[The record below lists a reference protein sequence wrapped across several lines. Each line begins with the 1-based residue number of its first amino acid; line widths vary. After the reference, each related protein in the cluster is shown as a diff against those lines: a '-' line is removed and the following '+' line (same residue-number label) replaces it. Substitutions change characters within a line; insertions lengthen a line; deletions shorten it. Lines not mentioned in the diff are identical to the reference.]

1 MWALPRTEAGDKTEE
16 SPGETSRKS
25 LRSQT
30 FTAPGNNL
38 PASSKEKERRA
49 TGEPAWGQPDAPVK
63 CCLGKASSATFSC
76 CMAPGPRSIH
86 LDGQHVS
93 QVTGWRGVSCSASEN
108 GITVAG
114 TEPGQT
120 PQQATACA
128 LLLSTE
134 GDEPSLI
141 QTNLLEGQP
150 NRQYSDALKGFH
162 FITFIYT

>member
-1 MWALPRTEAGDKTEE
+1 MWALARTEAGDKIEE

-25 LRSQT
+25 LRRWN

-38 PASSKEKERRA
+38 PASSKEKERRHWGA
-49 TGEPAWGQPDAPVK
+49 SLGQPDAPVK
-63 CCLGKASSATFSC
+63 CCLGEASEATFSC

-93 QVTGWRGVSCSASEN
+93 QMTGWRGVSCFGSED

-150 NRQYSDALKGFH
+150 NRQY
-162 FITFIYT
+162 

>member
-1 MWALPRTEAGDKTEE
+1 MWALPRTEAGDKIEK

-25 LRSQT
+25 LRRRN

-38 PASSKEKERRA
+38 PASSKEKERR
-49 TGEPAWGQPDAPVK
+49 TIGEPAWGQPDAPVK
-63 CCLGKASSATFSC
+63 CCLGEASEATFSC
-76 CMAPGPRSIH
+76 CLAAGPRSIH

-93 QVTGWRGVSCSASEN
+93 QVTGWRGVSCSGSED
-108 GITVAG
+108 GITVAD
-114 TEPGQT
+114 TQPGQT

-150 NRQYSDALKGFH
+150 NRQY
-162 FITFIYT
+162 